1 VFTISG
7 TPSVTG
13 TFNYTVTTTGT
24 CTQATATGTIT
35 VNATPN
41 VTVTSPTGICA
52 GQTAQP
58 VASGADSYTWTGGLA
73 SVSNPTTPA
82 LNATTTYT
90 VTGTSNG
97 CSATAVST
105 VTVTPL
111 PNVTVTSPSI
121 CAGSTAT
128 IQASGATSYT
138 WTGGL
143 SGNPVTTPVLN
154 ATTTYTVI
162 GTANGCSKSAVSTV
176 TVNSS
181 APTVTITSNPVGASV
196 CNGDAITLTANGANS
211 YTWTSTQT
219 GTTTGG
225 TLTFTPTSD
234 ITVNLSGT
242 VTGCSTPGTTS
253 IGVTIKSKP
262 SVGVSSPSI
271 CTGETA
277 QPIAGGADSY
287 TWTGGLASVSN
298 PTTPALTTTTT
309 YTVTGTTNGCSNTA
323 VSVVTVNARPNITAS
338 SASICSGQ
346 TAQLQANGGTGY
358 TWTGG
363 LAAVSNPTT
372 PALTATTSYTVTGT
386 NGTCTNTAVSTVT
399 VTSVPT
405 TPSITQRNDT
415 LFSSTIVVGGSYKW
429 YLAGGL
435 VATTTDPFYK
445 FTTNGSY
452 TLTVTKGD
460 CESELSVAFPA
471 SNTGVKNK
479 TNSVKMFEVYP
490 NPTSGLLNMS
500 LTLYKNAVVNMSVYT
515 PEGREVYVK
524 SYGTVKVL
532 TDAVNM
538 NELSQGVYIIKLRVD
553 EEVYYHKV
561 VKN

>member
-1 VFTISG
+1 
-7 TPSVTG
+7 
-13 TFNYTVTTTGT
+13 
-24 CTQATATGTIT
+24 
-35 VNATPN
+35 
-41 VTVTSPTGICA
+41 
-52 GQTAQP
+52 
-58 VASGADSYTWTGGLA
+58 
-73 SVSNPTTPA
+73 
-82 LNATTTYT
+82 
-90 VTGTSNG
+90 
-97 CSATAVST
+97 
-105 VTVTPL
+105 
-111 PNVTVTSPSI
+111 
-121 CAGSTAT
+121 
-128 IQASGATSYT
+128 
-138 WTGGL
+138 
-143 SGNPVTTPVLN
+143 
-154 ATTTYTVI
+154 
-162 GTANGCSKSAVSTV
+162 
-176 TVNSS
+176 
-181 APTVTITSNPVGASV
+181 
-196 CNGDAITLTANGANS
+196 
-211 YTWTSTQT
+211 
-219 GTTTGG
+219 
-225 TLTFTPTSD
+225 
-234 ITVNLSGT
+234 
-242 VTGCSTPGTTS
+242 
-253 IGVTIKSKP
+253 
-262 SVGVSSPSI
+262 
-271 CTGETA
+271 
-277 QPIAGGADSY
+277 
-287 TWTGGLASVSN
+287 VSN

-460 CESELSVAFPA
+460 CISELSAAFPA
-471 SNTGVKNK
+471 SNTGVRNT

-490 NPTSGLLNMS
+490 NPTSGLLNVS
-500 LTLYKNAVVNMSVYT
+500 LTLYKNSSVNISVYT

-532 TDAVNM
+532 TDAINM